1 MSPSAGPLLPRQIT
15 RGEFFALF
23 GGLMIADFLVHF
35 LLFPEFLGVFGIG
48 VGAYVGSLLVAA
60 LDLPADT
67 FFLLGVAIWL
77 LLVYTLAI
85 SITVVRSGSS

>member
-23 GGLMIADFLVHF
+23 GGLMLADFVVHF

-48 VGAYVGSLLVAA
+48 VGAYVGWLIVGV
-60 LDLPADT
+60 LDLPPDT
-67 FFLLGVAIWL
+67 FFLLGVFIWL
-77 LLVYTLAI
+77 LLVYTLSLVI
-85 SITVVRSGSS
+85 VTVRQ